1 MHMAQQ
7 HMIHQQQQRQ
17 RQAIMAQQ
25 YNTGVPMNM
34 PNGMATQMN
43 PAQFNAM
50 RAAAPNLRP
59 VALPQHLQQQ
69 QQAAQ
74 MGLDQQQAAQQAQQQ
89 HQVSIEGSFNVY
101 QCSL

>member
-7 HMIHQQQQRQ
+7 HLIHQQQRQ
-17 RQAIMAQQ
+17 AVAARQAIMAQQ
-25 YNTGVPMNM
+25 YNAGVPMNM
-34 PNGMATQMN
+34 PNGMATPMN

-74 MGLDQQQAAQQAQQQ
+74 MGLDQQQAVQQAQQQ
-89 HQVSIEGSFNVY
+89 HQVSIES
-101 QCSL
+101 SLST